1 GRRYCGRPPPGAGC
15 RSLRDVRGR
24 TMESSNRIG
33 EPGPSLHGRRQ
44 RLSMEIP
51 SVALNSWALGRL
63 DVVGIFQGGGSSGQV
78 FHKAWNGSSWAPS
91 EPDLWDRLGGFLD
104 RPLAIVSWAANRLD
118 IFGLSNN
125 LANPSMLHKAWDGQE
140 WLPSHADWERLGG
153 TFAQPPTVA
162 SWAHD
167 RLDIFGVGT
176 DGSMMLHQAWDGQR
190 WLPSPVVW
198 EPLAAASPMM
208 PAVASW
214 SANRLDVVAVGFDRR
229 MLHKAWDGTQWL
241 PGVSTWDVLGGQFTQ
256 PPAIVAWAPDRLD
269 IFGIAD

>member
-1 GRRYCGRPPPGAGC
+1 MRVSLPSRAPSCARLRLHENGNVAASARKPAGDAHNLTPDVDHCETFAAYDGVLESDRR
-15 RSLRDVRGR
+15 
-24 TMESSNRIG
+24 T
-33 EPGPSLHGRRQ
+33 GPSLHGRRQ

-78 FHKAWNGSSWAPS
+78 FHKAWNGSSWDPS

-176 DGSMMLHQAWDGQR
+176 DGSMMLHKAWDGQR
-190 WLPSPVVW
+190 WLPSPVDW
-198 EPLAAASPMM
+198 EA
-208 PAVASW
+208 
-214 SANRLDVVAVGFDRR
+214 
-229 MLHKAWDGTQWL
+229 
-241 PGVSTWDVLGGQFTQ
+241 LG
-256 PPAIVAWAPDRLD
+256 A
-269 IFGIAD
+269 